1 MNRARTWLRLWVGAA
16 AIACTTAALA
26 GQTCEAAPPDT
37 TSMTRALGLAERV
50 QRSLDAT
57 DAQVVIIA
65 RAGQDLRKY
74 GLNWSHLAFAYREE
88 VPAPTESGDR
98 SATLGT
104 AGAAMI
110 DGLPVRRPPRSTWRI
125 AHKLN
130 QCGTAEAAVFRQGL
144 AEFFLDTPFRYEA
157 AYVVPN
163 PEVQAALLQVLTDD
177 QRLVQWHTPAYSV
190 VAYPWSTRYQQSNQ
204 WALETLAGS
213 LDPAANTRERAQAWL
228 QLHDYQPT
236 VLHIDAL
243 TRLGGRMTR
252 ANVAFDDHPNAK
264 RFNDHIETVT
274 VESMFAWL
282 QRAQLAGSPRIVRWS
297 TWSTP
302 KSRVSPQARVTAC
315 G

>member
-1 MNRARTWLRLWVGAA
+1 MSRAARLLRALVGLLAIATAAA
-16 AIACTTAALA
+16 AIA
-26 GQTCEAAPPDT
+26 GQTCDAAPPDT
-37 TSMTRALGLAERV
+37 ASMTRALGLAERV
-50 QRSLDAT
+50 QRSLD
-57 DAQVVIIA
+57 DSGAQVVIIA

-88 VPAPTESGDR
+88 MPTPQEPGDR
-98 SATLGT
+98 SATLGAT
-104 AGAAMI
+104 AAAMV
-110 DGLPVRRPPRSTWRI
+110 DGLPARRPARSTWRI

-163 PEVQAALLQVLTDD
+163 AEVQAALLPVLTDD
-177 QRLVQWHTPAYSV
+177 RRLVQWHTPAYSV

-213 LDPAANTRERAQAWL
+213 LDPAANTRERAQAWP

-243 TRLGGRMTR
+243 TRLGGRITK

-264 RFNDHIETVT
+264 RFSDHIETVT
-274 VESMFAWL
+274 VESMFAWM
-282 QRAQLAGSPRIVRWS
+282 QRTQIAGWPTVVR
-297 TWSTP
+297 
-302 KSRVSPQARVTAC
+302 
-315 G
+315 